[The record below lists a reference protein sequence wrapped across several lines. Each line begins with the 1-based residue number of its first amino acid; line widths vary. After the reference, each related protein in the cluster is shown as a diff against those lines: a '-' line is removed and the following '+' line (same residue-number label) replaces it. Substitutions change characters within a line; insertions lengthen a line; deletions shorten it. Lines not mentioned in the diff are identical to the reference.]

1 MTEIADP
8 SIGTPITIWEGV
20 IELLSQLLPCLA

>member
-8 SIGTPITIWEGV
+8 AIGTPITICEGI
-20 IELLSQLLPCLA
+20 IELLSQLLPSLA

>member
-8 SIGTPITIWEGV
+8 AIGTPITIWEGV
-20 IELLSQLLPCLA
+20 IELLSKLLSCFA

>member
-8 SIGTPITIWEGV
+8 SIGTPITIWEGI